1 MNYLI
6 LHTNQEGS
14 VSSIC
19 IAGSDD
25 YNKVQEYVIKNN
37 LKNTIIV
44 SDDSLPERSLEYCK
58 IVDGQVITDEE
69 YKENKAFDLMRRER
83 NKLLQETDWT
93 QNRDVTLANDVEWA
107 AYRQALR
114 DLPNTATPELDEYGN
129 LTNVTWPEKPE

>member
-19 IAGSDD
+19 IAGSED

-58 IVDGQVITDEE
+58 IVDGQVVTDDE
-69 YKENKAFDLMRRER
+69 YKENKAFDLMRKER
-83 NKLLQETDWT
+83 TRLLQETDWT
-93 QNRDVTLANDVEWA
+93 QNRDVTLANDAEWA

-129 LTNVTWPEKPE
+129 LTNVTWPEKPA